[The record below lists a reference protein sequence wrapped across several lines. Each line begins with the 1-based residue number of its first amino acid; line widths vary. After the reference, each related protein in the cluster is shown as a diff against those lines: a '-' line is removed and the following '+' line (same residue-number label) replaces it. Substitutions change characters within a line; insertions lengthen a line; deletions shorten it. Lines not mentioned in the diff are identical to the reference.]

1 MKSALPSHFR
11 HVAGNVKMHG
21 KKRRVLSCR
30 CCDVVDFRESY
41 FTKLVNKGLELAR
54 KTW

>member
-1 MKSALPSHFR
+1 MKSIPYG
-11 HVAGNVKMHG
+11 AGNIKLRG
-21 KKRRVLSCR
+21 KKTKLLSCR
-30 CCDVVDFRESY
+30 CCVAVDLREGY